1 MKSLP
6 RQYFWWPGL
15 DRKQLLEE
23 VHGAHNGMVR
33 MKSLPRQYFWWPGNT
48 PHCVTGET
56 PSKLMFSR
64 KVKTRLDFLSQREAE
79 KVRERQIK
87 YHGGKRDVN
96 FSVGQMVYVK
106 DFRHVSKSR
115 WTKAVIKQKLGRQT
129 YLCIPMD
136 DERLVWKRHVD
147 QVIGIGSFYDN
158 LAEPYSHGGIREV
171 TDSTPEKVLDGVS
184 DGLSALVGQEHTA
197 GEGVLDSVMTDELG
211 RDELTTCRESLRTPV
226 VCSPNIKNRLRK
238 QIRPPNRLNL

>member
-1 MKSLP
+1 MKTEDMSTLISKYLFSY
-6 RQYFWWPGL
+6 R
-15 DRKQLLEE
+15 
-23 VHGAHNGMVR
+23 
-33 MKSLPRQYFWWPGNT
+33 NT

-87 YHGGKRDVN
+87 YHGGKPHVN
-96 FSVGQMVYVK
+96 FSVDVK
-106 DFRHVSKSR
+106 DFRNISKSR

-136 DERLVWKRHVD
+136 DEKLVWKRHVD

-158 LAEPYSHGGIREV
+158 LAEPCKPKSGLVQTEGHDDNDSIDSHGGISEV
-171 TDSTPEKVLDGVS
+171 TVSTPEKVLDGVS
-184 DGLSALVGQEHTA
+184 DGLRASVGQEHTA
-197 GEGVLDSVMTDELG
+197 GDKNEVGVEI
-211 RDELTTCRESLRTPV
+211 C
-226 VCSPNIKNRLRK
+226 NIFRFVFK
-238 QIRPPNRLNL
+238 